1 MSRAERSFVLRVLEM
16 LRLMCEGHNERMQ
29 EFLRSQ
35 PLSLAKNNID
45 LVGDMYELLVL
56 LESEL
61 TADNCE
67 QAPCN
72 RHVTGM

>member
-1 MSRAERSFVLRVLEM
+1 
-16 LRLMCEGHNERMQ
+16 MQ